1 MSTYDDY
8 LGVCRRCP
16 FHQRFGNVSVCSADQ
31 AEIEEHARSGMCP
44 QNLYPPPGSKLFRGA
59 AGVAKAVTG
68 TGGADAELIAKRI
81 RICST
86 CSHNKL
92 TLGLAHMCELCGCF
106 TWAKARNLKEK
117 CPAGKW

>member
-31 AEIEEHARSGMCP
+31 AGIEGHGRSGMCP

-106 TWAKARNLKEK
+106 TWAK
-117 CPAGKW
+117 